1 MATPEKTEKKTGRKG
16 PLRRANGQVYGG
28 NPGCKGGTGRPPNY
42 VRAMARNVAERYK
55 LLEVMGRIAA
65 GDIEEEWFDKEGE
78 KHSSETRNA
87 DRIQA
92 AKVILPY
99 ADAQESGEEPP
110 GEDGPR
116 RTELT
121 IHVIHGKAT

>member
-1 MATPEKTEKKTGRKG
+1 MAKKPPQKPRPELFNGAALTP
-16 PLRRANGQVYGG
+16 G
-28 NPGCKGGTGRPPNY
+28 NPGNSGGKPGRSGRPPNY
-42 VRAMARNVAERYK
+42 VRAMARTIAERYR
-55 LLEVMGRIAA
+55 LLEVMGHIAA

-78 KHSSETRNA
+78 KHTGETRNA

-99 ADAQESGEEPP
+99 ADAQESGEEPF